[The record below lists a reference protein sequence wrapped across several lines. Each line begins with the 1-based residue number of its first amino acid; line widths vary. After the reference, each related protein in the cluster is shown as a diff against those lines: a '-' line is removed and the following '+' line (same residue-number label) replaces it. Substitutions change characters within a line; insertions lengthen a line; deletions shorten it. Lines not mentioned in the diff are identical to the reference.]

1 METISLTIL
10 KASKGHK
17 LVNREQQVIALEIQL
32 APSATADEWEEITET
47 DADALQAEWDAA
59 AEAEREAQAAPTE

>member
-32 APSATADEWEEITET
+32 APSATADEWEEITEAE
-47 DADALQAEWDAA
+47 ADALQAEWDAA
-59 AEAEREAQAAPTE
+59 AEAEREAQDEQIK